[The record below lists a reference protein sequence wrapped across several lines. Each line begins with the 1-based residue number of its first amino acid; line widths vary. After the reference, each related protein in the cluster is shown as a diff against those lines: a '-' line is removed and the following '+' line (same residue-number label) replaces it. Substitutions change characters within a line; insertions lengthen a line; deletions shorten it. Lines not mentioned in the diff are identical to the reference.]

1 MKIEKKKIFGIILA
15 TNDYKGF
22 YNQNKELIQ
31 ELSIGFKKVH
41 IINLIELKFR
51 EKKERIN
58 NKKIFPNNYKLHRFS
73 SSIQF
78 LNFFKKNEMVALQY
92 LSKNPD
98 YFKIFFL
105 IKLAKIKNI
114 MIMNLGNFG
123 NKQTPNFNTKNIL
136 AFKHY
141 YSKGFYYFFRIL
153 TILNVFPKVDLLFE
167 SNTEIVKAI
176 NNGLSRKFENTFP
189 FLKISYFRKVEIIN
203 SIFFDQFKKTKTKK
217 LNNKKFILYVDFP
230 IDHGDRTQREGRVN
244 SYIKKN
250 FYLNLKNFLQNL
262 SNLFNLKVVVGL
274 HPSSKDGFKYLS
286 NFKITKQRTIDLIP
300 KCEIAIF
307 TNSSLV
313 SSAVICKKK
322 IISIDS
328 SCLGNYISD
337 LTNKYKKS
345 LNLYSINIDKKFTLN
360 KSECSNRMYQSINH
374 YEKFISTRLKPDG
387 ENSPNKKI
395 VKKIKEFFFSH
406 KSV

>member
-51 EKKERIN
+51 EKKEKIN
-58 NKKIFPNNYKLHRFS
+58 NKKIFPNNYKLHHFT
-73 SSIQF
+73 SSIEF

-98 YFKIFFL
+98 FFKIFFL

-123 NKQTPNFNTKNIL
+123 NKITPDFNTKNIF

-141 YSKGFYYFFRIL
+141 YSKGFYYLFRIL

-189 FLKISYFRKVEIIN
+189 FFKISYFRKVEIIN
-203 SIFFDQFKKTKTKK
+203 SIFFDQLKNVRIKKS
-217 LNNKKFILYVDFP
+217 NNKKFILYVDFP
-230 IDHGDRTQREGRVN
+230 IDHGDRVQREGNVN
-244 SYIKKN
+244 RFIKKN
-250 FYLNLKNFLQNL
+250 FYLNLDNFLKNL
-262 SNLFNLKVVVGL
+262 SDLFNLRVVVGL

-286 NFKITKQRTIDLIP
+286 NFEITKQRTIDLIP

-313 SSAVICKKK
+313 SSAVIYRKK

-328 SCLGNYISD
+328 KYLGNYISD
-337 LTNKYKKS
+337 LTNRYKKS
-345 LNLYSINIDKKFTLN
+345 LNLYSVNIDKKFSLN
-360 KSECSNRMYQSINH
+360 KSDCSKRMHQSKKH
-374 YEKFISTRLKPDG
+374 YNKFISTRLRPDG
-387 ENSPNKKI
+387 KNSPNKKI
-395 VKKIKEFFFSH
+395 VKKIKELFF
-406 KSV
+406 